1 MKRLELFVLA
11 CKAERWK
18 WRLWRNSIFTVT
30 QLPEDHDPEPYD
42 INYLA
47 DRVVYFEPSTNTWET
62 IEDASPE
69 RPVVSNRELAKFPAN
84 SVPNH
89 PEPIETTYGRM
100 LFNHMVVC
108 YAFGDKIPFQHKA
121 KPYDVVNMIVRDMV
135 DEDTEVPEGKVVY
148 RPSELQ
154 RYIQAL
160 FELSSLCT
168 YLTPTGSAK
177 TLTTHPDMIATRERL
192 FAENK
197 DRLHDPAVI
206 TEIQN
211 KLIELDKEWLK
222 GDNAMDYYID
232 KKSFTV
238 KRKKLFVMHGIEN
251 AFEEGNNFTLIGK
264 SLAEG
269 WDMDNIPANINAIRQ
284 GSFDRGHDT
293 ALGGEKVTFLQRIYQ
308 NTKIIPGDCGTK
320 LVDRR
325 LLTKFNY
332 KVYLG
337 MNIMVNDQPVE
348 LTSENIQQYIGKVV
362 ALRRPILC
370 QAAMT
375 DFCSVCTTRALAKNS
390 RAIAA
395 EIAAVGSG
403 IMLAFMSSMHGN
415 ELAVSH
421 YDFNH
426 ALS

>member
-1 MKRLELFVLA
+1 MQRLELFVLGCNA
-11 CKAERWK
+11 GRWRY
-18 WRLWRNSIFTVT
+18 RLWRNSLFTVT
-30 QLPEDHDPEPYD
+30 ILPEDHDTEPYD
-42 INYLA
+42 INYTPEG
-47 DRVVYFEPSTNTWET
+47 VVYFDPTTSSWQPV
-62 IEDASPE
+62 EDAVADTPLYN
-69 RPVVSNRELAKFPAN
+69 NRELTRFPAG

-89 PEPIETTYGRM
+89 SEPIDTTYGRM
-100 LFNHMVVC
+100 LFNHMVIC
-108 YAFGDKIPFQHKA
+108 YAFGAKVPFQHKI
-121 KPYDVVNMIVRDMV
+121 KPYDVINLIVRDVV
-135 DEDTEVPEGKVVY
+135 DEDTVVPEGQVVY

-160 FELSSLCT
+160 FELASLCS
-168 YLTPTGSAK
+168 YITPTGSEK
-177 TLTTHPDMIATRERL
+177 TLTTHPDMIATRKRL
-192 FAENK
+192 FEENK

-211 KLIELDKEWLK
+211 KLIALDKEWLK
-222 GDNAMDYYID
+222 DDNAMDYYID
-232 KKSFTV
+232 SKSFTV
-238 KRKKLFVMHGIEN
+238 KRKKMFVMTGIED
-251 AFEEGNNFTLIGK
+251 AFEEGNKFALVEK

-269 WDMDNIPANINAIRQ
+269 WDMSQLPASFNSIRQ

-332 KVYLG
+332 RTYMG
-337 MNIMVNDQPVE
+337 MNIMVNGAPVE
-348 LTSENIQQYIGKVV
+348 LTTDNIQQYIGKVV

-370 QAAMT
+370 QAPMT
-375 DFCSVCTTRALAKNS
+375 DFCTVCTTRALAKNP

-395 EIAAVGSG
+395 EISAVGSG

-421 YDFNH
+421 YDFNN

>member
-121 KPYDVVNMIVRDMV
+121 NPYDVVNMIVRDMV

-160 FELSSLCT
+160 FELSSLC
-168 YLTPTGSAK
+168 Y
-177 TLTTHPDMIATRERL
+177 
-192 FAENK
+192 
-197 DRLHDPAVI
+197 
-206 TEIQN
+206 
-211 KLIELDKEWLK
+211 
-222 GDNAMDYYID
+222 
-232 KKSFTV
+232 SF
-238 KRKKLFVMHGIEN
+238 
-251 AFEEGNNFTLIGK
+251 
-264 SLAEG
+264 
-269 WDMDNIPANINAIRQ
+269 
-284 GSFDRGHDT
+284 
-293 ALGGEKVTFLQRIYQ
+293 
-308 NTKIIPGDCGTK
+308 
-320 LVDRR
+320 
-325 LLTKFNY
+325 
-332 KVYLG
+332 
-337 MNIMVNDQPVE
+337 
-348 LTSENIQQYIGKVV
+348 
-362 ALRRPILC
+362 
-370 QAAMT
+370 
-375 DFCSVCTTRALAKNS
+375 
-390 RAIAA
+390 
-395 EIAAVGSG
+395 
-403 IMLAFMSSMHGN
+403 
-415 ELAVSH
+415 
-421 YDFNH
+421 
-426 ALS
+426 